1 MKTMKEWEKSDID
14 NFDDYVLP
22 GDIVGEDIIKH
33 FRNVQ
38 IPKTDTEYMLQMG
51 EAQNFI
57 EGKNTYMT
65 FTKELKGWVYRGNC
79 HRGEKETPFEKWL
92 NTFVEE
98 KDIDIREE
106 FKSTKDGVSKIFTYD
121 DVINEIKRTGE
132 KEQEQIKNMIIKI
145 DLHNGDVKDYFRHL
159 SMALI
164 PSREQIQEMEEIY
177 GKSINLEV
185 EYEKKVI
192 RQPLD
197 NPEYKPK
204 GEIIKGYSEEELYNI
219 IENHLKE
226 MLEANDINTDIVNFQ
241 IIGSRN
247 KGVANEGSDLDV
259 LIEYNND
266 CIGEDSLF
274 NMLNDDN
281 DRLIINDIEVD
292 FNPITSSKSGTLE
305 EWLERNYNYNKYE
318 TKENPRSFD
327 YMMLDRLRS
336 DCEYFLNKG
345 NGYVGHLYYKDVD
358 EHIEEM
364 KKIYNSFSENEKP
377 EWITLEDID
386 DYKNKMTELL
396 QEKEEMET

>member
-38 IPKTDTEYMLQMG
+38 IPKTDTAYMLQMG

-132 KEQEQIKNMIIKI
+132 KEQEKIKNMIIEI

-159 SMALI
+159 STALI
-164 PSREQIQEMEEIY
+164 PSREQI
-177 GKSINLEV
+177 K
-185 EYEKKVI
+185 
-192 RQPLD
+192 
-197 NPEYKPK
+197 
-204 GEIIKGYSEEELYNI
+204 
-219 IENHLKE
+219 
-226 MLEANDINTDIVNFQ
+226 
-241 IIGSRN
+241 
-247 KGVANEGSDLDV
+247 
-259 LIEYNND
+259 
-266 CIGEDSLF
+266 
-274 NMLNDDN
+274 
-281 DRLIINDIEVD
+281 
-292 FNPITSSKSGTLE
+292 
-305 EWLERNYNYNKYE
+305 
-318 TKENPRSFD
+318 
-327 YMMLDRLRS
+327 
-336 DCEYFLNKG
+336 
-345 NGYVGHLYYKDVD
+345 
-358 EHIEEM
+358 
-364 KKIYNSFSENEKP
+364 
-377 EWITLEDID
+377 
-386 DYKNKMTELL
+386 
-396 QEKEEMET
+396 